1 MRQLTQAEFETTL
14 GELGVT
20 AGDGLLVHSAVQYLG
35 RPNGGLDLYLAGL
48 RSVLGPGGTLA
59 VPAFNFGFARGEPFD
74 PLNTPS
80 DGMGVFSEFVQGQ
93 PGALRTKHPMQSLAV
108 LGDRATDIC
117 DRDTAS
123 AFDPG
128 SSFERLLDLDFKVL
142 LLGANVQAVS
152 LVHYSEQRACVPYRY
167 WKAFRGK
174 VRRGEE
180 WQDAEYKMYVRDLD
194 LDPRLKLQPIQS
206 ALEARDRWQSLEL
219 NYGRVAIC
227 RAVEFVRAT
236 DVLLAK
242 DPWALVIRAT
252 EN

>member
-1 MRQLTQAEFETTL
+1 MRQLTQAEFETRL
-14 GELGVT
+14 GKLGIT
-20 AGDGLLVHSAVQYLG
+20 AGDHLLVHSAVQYLG
-35 RPNGGLDLYLAGL
+35 VPKEGLVLYLAGL
-48 RSVLGPGGTLA
+48 RSVIGPGGTLA

-74 PLNTPS
+74 PFNTPS
-80 DGMGVFSEFVQGQ
+80 DGMGVFSEFVREQ

-108 LGDRATDIC
+108 LGGLAADIC

-123 AFDPG
+123 AFDSG

-142 LLGANVQAVS
+142 MLGASVQAVS

-167 WKAFRGK
+167 WKAFRGQ

-180 WQDAEYKMYVRDLD
+180 WQDAEYKMFVRDLD

-206 ALEARDRWQSLEL
+206 ALEARNRWQSLEL
-219 NYGRVAIC
+219 NYGRVAVC
-227 RAVEFVRAT
+227 RAREFVLAT
-236 DVLLAK
+236 DALLAK
-242 DPWALVIRAT
+242 DPWALVIRDP